1 MIHVKRNDKNQSSS
15 VTKITSE
22 LEIDMSSFL
31 DSGIPPSSV
40 LSSGLD
46 GGTEYFSYS
55 KLWLY

>member
-1 MIHVKRNDKNQSSS
+1 MIHVKRNGENQSSS
-15 VTKITSE
+15 VTKITFE

>member
-1 MIHVKRNDKNQSSS
+1 MIHVKRIDENQSSS

-22 LEIDMSSFL
+22 LEIDMSRVL